1 MKNILIIL
9 VTLISFILPQD
20 CEEPSEVW
28 FKISNDMNK
37 DKTYGKIIQLDMSQG
52 YAFSDEIY
60 IHLLVLERNTGEQ
73 VLISFPIGYWET
85 EKIDGF
91 KKFIPEEN
99 KEFDLEKYL
108 KSRNGIEIENRVG
121 D

>member
-37 DKTYGKIIQLDMSQG
+37 DKTYGKIIQLDMSNG
-52 YAFSDEIY
+52 YASTDGIFVYLIVFDKNTKEQ
-60 IHLLVLERNTGEQ
+60 LV
-73 VLISFPIGYWET
+73 VSFPIGYWKV
-85 EKIDGF
+85 EKVNKT
-91 KKFIPEEN
+91 KKIVPKNE
-99 KEFDLEKYL
+99 KEKVH
-108 KSRNGIEIENRVG
+108 KK
-121 D
+121 